1 MNKLD
6 FEDIFFDSFDTF
18 KVFDDLKLEQVNEA
32 APNTPKTVWQILNH
46 LIIWQQDQLNMLN
59 GKTDLLSINETETW
73 NVTHPEEQ
81 RIVDNAVLTFK
92 DQIKSIKAIIA
103 SLSTDMPDIQVKL
116 KTIQEI
122 TNHLSFHVG
131 EIILIRRQM
140 KNFPLP
146 GEMKKFLAE

>member
-6 FEDIFFDSFDTF
+6 FGDIFFDSFDTF
-18 KVFDDLKLEQVNEA
+18 KVFDDLKLDQVNQTIL
-32 APNTPKTVWQILNH
+32 NTPKTVWQILNH

-73 NVTHPEEQ
+73 NVTYPEEQ
-81 RIVDNAVLTFK
+81 ELVDNAVLTFK

-103 SLSTDMPDIQVKL
+103 ELTTETTDIQLKL
-116 KTIQEI
+116 KCIQEI
-122 TNHLSFHVG
+122 ANHLSFHLG

-146 GEMKKFLAE
+146 GEMKKFLTE

>member
-18 KVFDDLKLEQVNEA
+18 KVFDDLKLDQVNQTIL
-32 APNTPKTVWQILNH
+32 NTPKTVWQILNH

-59 GKTDLLSINETETW
+59 GKTDVLSINETEIW
-73 NVTHPEEQ
+73 SVTYPEEQ
-81 RIVDNAVLTFK
+81 GIVDNAVLTFK

-103 SLSTDMPDIQVKL
+103 ALTIETIDIQSKL
-116 KTIQEI
+116 KCIQEI
-122 TNHLSFHVG
+122 ASHLSFHLG

-146 GEMKKFLAE
+146 GEMKRFLAE